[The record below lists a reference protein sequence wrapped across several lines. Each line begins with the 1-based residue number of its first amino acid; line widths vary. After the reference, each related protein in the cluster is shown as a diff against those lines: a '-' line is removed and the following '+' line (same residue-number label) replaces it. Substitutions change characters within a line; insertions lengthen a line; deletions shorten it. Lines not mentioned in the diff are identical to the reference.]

1 MEIKRLIVRRTK
13 AGSKIVLQARKET
26 AEFYG
31 WTNHFE
37 EDRGAVIEDPAGGG
51 TLMVGPV
58 LRRSQIRGGR
68 SIVISRSASKQGR
81 KSTYSNQF
89 RISRDATIPD
99 LAKVAKFTDVD
110 WNWMETPAGER
121 RSREKWLALHEAWT
135 Q

>member
-1 MEIKRLIVRRTK
+1 M
-13 AGSKIVLQARKET
+13 
-26 AEFYG
+26 
-31 WTNHFE
+31 
-37 EDRGAVIEDPAGGG
+37 
-51 TLMVGPV
+51 
-58 LRRSQIRGGR
+58 
-68 SIVISRSASKQGR
+68 ISRSASKQGR

-121 RSREKWLALHEAWT
+121 RSREKWLALHDAWT